1 MIAQVNIQ
9 YNTISNWVNL
19 AKGEHICQ
27 FCGRSYPWK
36 AALERHILKQHE
48 VMRKEKMMSN
58 KMGAEKCHIKILIAG
73 WGR

>member
-1 MIAQVNIQ
+1 MFHTLMIFQVNIQ

-48 VMRKEKMMSN
+48 VMKMQRKGYDN
-58 KMGAEKCHIKILIAG
+58 KNTHRG
-73 WGR
+73 

>member
-1 MIAQVNIQ
+1 MNIQ

-48 VMRKEKMMSN
+48 VITMRKKGDGDRN
-58 KMGAEKCHIKILIAG
+58 AHKKLTGGVAG
-73 WGR
+73 RGR